1 MSFQVISELFQQI
14 VHSEEKIKQRFEAL
28 KKVNQD
34 IQEFQEKIRNT
45 KYENQALL
53 GNIAVVNHKLIQE
66 EIEYKWLQMRENIL
80 VDQKQQTLKDKLDAQ
95 NEINER
101 EEEDEEKRLSFMSEC
116 DAFLQQYDV
125 LNNTIGKE
133 HEEKTKVKVIKLQNE
148 QKVLME
154 DIDKLKKE
162 KEISLKM
169 KENKEKLQKSMQ
181 IENKRRRELN
191 DVMNNLKKERKHLL
205 NTKDN
210 LMKALNNDPEIQS
223 LTRALD
229 ESKSSCIKLSE
240 QHQVLAKQLH
250 QHQQSYMSKRPFN
263 TTNCSYEQNNRSHE
277 RNNRSFEQN
286 NRSCEQNNQVFNP
299 AKRPINGAKRSFDPT
314 NRSIEHAKQ
323 SSSNPWKVASSL
335 MGDKTASS
343 STVSHKKRF
352 HYHPSGVKGKQSKD
366 NEDYFT
372 DDIMQTDTF
381 DFGFDDDEN
390 S

>member
-154 DIDKLKKE
+154 
-162 KEISLKM
+162 
-169 KENKEKLQKSMQ
+169 
-181 IENKRRRELN
+181 ELN

-250 QHQQSYMSKRPFN
+250 QHQQSYMNKRPFN

-343 STVSHKKRF
+343 SAVSHKKRF